1 MSQSGARKPSSS
13 TLLSG
18 VALLLLALLLGG
30 GVWTYRLLERG
41 EQSMRESDQAFHR
54 GALSESMR
62 GAELALR
69 AYVPG
74 APHVHA
80 AEDRL
85 RAIARGAE
93 AEGKLTIARAAWDA
107 LRVHEE
113 RTDYPGRG
121 ATRYGE
127 EASAALIRIDRRL
140 AEGAGGP

>member
-1 MSQSGARKPSSS
+1 
-13 TLLSG
+13 
-18 VALLLLALLLGG
+18 
-30 GVWTYRLLERG
+30 
-41 EQSMRESDQAFHR
+41 MRESDQTFHR

-93 AEGKLTIARAAWDA
+93 AEGKLSIARAAWDA

-113 RTDYPGRG
+113 RTKYPGRG
-121 ATRYGE
+121 GTRYGE

-140 AEGAGGP
+140 AEAAGGP